1 MLSLHDNER
10 GLLMKLLHVVR
21 VSCLSLAFL
30 GATSGCVET
39 STPPA
44 GGIETPTPPAAAS
57 LVTTVEGIAEY
68 RLENGLRVLL
78 FQDPSKATITV
89 NVTYLVGS
97 VDESYGETG
106 MAHLLEHML
115 FKGSTKYPDILAAL
129 RSRGA
134 QFNGS
139 TDWDR
144 TNYFETFDA
153 SDENL
158 EWALDLE
165 ADRMVNSFVAQK
177 DLDTEMTVVR
187 NEFESGENSPFQVLL
202 QRVQSTAYV
211 WHGYGK
217 SPIGSRSD
225 IENVPIERLQD
236 FYRRHYQPDN
246 AVLVVAGRFE
256 EQPTLELIA
265 SKFGAIPKPERE
277 LTDHYTIEPVQD
289 GEREVVVRRV
299 GDLKILVASY
309 HVPAGAHPDFV
320 PLQIA
325 AEALAD
331 EPAGR
336 LYKALV
342 EPGLASQVGVQTL
355 QLRDPGTFTFVAVLR
370 ADASLDEAR
379 AALTAVLDGL
389 EANPIT
395 QEEVER
401 TRNQALSGFEQQMN
415 NTQSVAV
422 QLSSWAAIGDWRLM
436 FLDRDRVREV
446 TVADAQRTA
455 LAYLKSSN
463 RTVGLFIP
471 GEPDRAEIPERADV
485 TAMLQGYTGDEARAE
500 GEAFDP
506 TPANIDAR
514 TTRVELPNG
523 IKLVMLPKETRGD
536 AVNAVIRL
544 NYGDENSLKGI
555 GRYAGL
561 MIQMLMRGSRGHTRQ
576 EIEDELARLQ
586 SQLNIGGGS
595 GLLLANLQ
603 STRPNLAATI
613 ELAAEIL
620 REPAFPDAELD
631 TLKDLSLASIESGR
645 SEPQSVVGRAYS
657 RHWARDYAPDDV
669 RYVATVDEEIAFISA
684 ATTAKLRELHS
695 GFIGATQAEIVV
707 IGDFDPNE
715 VRELIA
721 ERFGDWRSPKP
732 FSDVLNRYADLA
744 TDPKTEVFDTPDKEN
759 AFFLA
764 GMPLEMRD
772 EHADYPALVLG
783 NYILGQG
790 AASRLFGRI
799 RGREGLSYGV
809 GSGFNAS
816 PRSDGASFTVNAIS
830 APENAEKVEASF
842 RDELAT
848 VLRDGYT
855 EEELAAAKQSFAQ
868 ARQVART
875 QDGGLAGSLGL
886 WEHVGRTMAWTAEFE
901 ARVQALTVAEV
912 RDAMRRHFDV
922 EKMTF
927 MRGGDFAAA
936 SEAASV
942 Q

>member
-1 MLSLHDNER
+1 M
-10 GLLMKLLHVVR
+10 
-21 VSCLSLAFL
+21 
-30 GATSGCVET
+30 
-39 STPPA
+39 
-44 GGIETPTPPAAAS
+44 
-57 LVTTVEGIAEY
+57 TTVEGIAEY
-68 RLENGLRVLL
+68 RLDNGLTVLL
-78 FQDPSKATITV
+78 FRDPSKATITV

-115 FKGSTKYPDILAAL
+115 FKGSPKYPDVLAAL

-139 TDWDR
+139 TSWDL

-153 SDENL
+153 SDANL

-165 ADRMVNSFVAQK
+165 ADRMVNSFVAQE

-187 NEFESGENSPFQVLL
+187 NEFESGENSPFRVLFE
-202 QRVQSTAYV
+202 RVQSAAYV

-225 IENVPIERLQD
+225 IENVPIERLQA

-256 EQPTLELIA
+256 EQPTLELIGR
-265 SKFGAIPKPERE
+265 KFGAIPRPDRE
-277 LTDHYTIEPVQD
+277 LIDNYTIEPVQD
-289 GEREVVVRRV
+289 GEREVIVRRV
-299 GDLKILVASY
+299 GDVQILMVSY
-309 HVPAGAHPDFV
+309 HAPSGAHTDFV
-320 PLQIA
+320 PLQLA

-342 EPGLASQVGVQTL
+342 EPGLASQIGVQTL
-355 QLRDPGTFTFVAVLR
+355 QLRDPGSLTFFAVVR
-370 ADASLDEAR
+370 QDASLDEAR
-379 AALTAVLDGL
+379 AAFVATIDGL
-389 EANPIT
+389 ETNPIT
-395 QEEVER
+395 AEEVER
-401 TRNQALSGFEQQMN
+401 TRSQALSGFEQQMN
-415 NTQSVAV
+415 NTQAIAV
-422 QLSSWAAIGDWRLM
+422 QLSTWASIGDWRLM
-436 FLDRDRVREV
+436 FLDRDRVREAAL
-446 TVADAQRTA
+446 ADVQRTA
-455 LAYLKSSN
+455 LTYLKTSN
-463 RTVGLFIP
+463 RTVGLFMP
-471 GEPDRAEIPERADV
+471 GEPDRAEIPARPDV
-485 TAMLQGYTGDEARAE
+485 IAMLEGYTGDEARAE

-561 MIQMLMRGSRGHTRQ
+561 MTQMLMRGSREHTRQ
-576 EIEDELARLQ
+576 EIQDELARLQ
-586 SQLNIGGGS
+586 SQLNIGGGP
-595 GLLLANLQ
+595 GLLTANLQ

-613 ELAAEIL
+613 ELAADVL

-669 RYVATVDEEIAFISA
+669 RYVATIDEEIAFISA

-715 VRELIA
+715 VRELHRREVRRLEQPEALQRRA
-721 ERFGDWRSPKP
+721 EPLRRS
-732 FSDVLNRYADLA
+732 
-744 TDPKTEVFDTPDKEN
+744 
-759 AFFLA
+759 
-764 GMPLEMRD
+764 
-772 EHADYPALVLG
+772 
-783 NYILGQG
+783 
-790 AASRLFGRI
+790 
-799 RGREGLSYGV
+799 
-809 GSGFNAS
+809 
-816 PRSDGASFTVNAIS
+816 
-830 APENAEKVEASF
+830 
-842 RDELAT
+842 
-848 VLRDGYT
+848 RDGPHDR
-855 EEELAAAKQSFAQ
+855 S
-868 ARQVART
+868 
-875 QDGGLAGSLGL
+875 
-886 WEHVGRTMAWTAEFE
+886 
-901 ARVQALTVAEV
+901 V
-912 RDAMRRHFDV
+912 RDAGQGERLLLGRHAARDARRARRLSGARARQLHPRPRRGLAPVRPHPRPRRLELRRRLGFQRVSAQRRRFVHGQCHLRAGERRESRSLVPRRARDGAARRLYGGRACRREAKLCAGASGRAHARRRLGRLARPVGARRPHDGVDRGVRSARAGVDGGRGARRDAAALRRREDDV
-922 EKMTF
+922 HARRGL
-927 MRGGDFAAA
+927 RGGTGGSSA
-936 SEAASV
+936 